1 MRIATSF
8 SPVKPKYTAS
18 GRNRAGHITSFN
30 TVATPVGAKS
40 FKADQGQRGSQYGNI
55 ADGLG
60 NDHGIMDPAGAGQHT
75 QGNTD
80 NDGVRDNAF

>member
-18 GRNRAGHITSFN
+18 GRNRAGHTTSFN

-40 FKADQGQRGSQYGNI
+40 F
-55 ADGLG
+55 
-60 NDHGIMDPAGAGQHT
+60 
-75 QGNTD
+75 
-80 NDGVRDNAF
+80 NAFLPSNPAPRPIRARGVASTAILLIVLEMITG